1 MTGATEPDFSV
12 VAAHVW
18 DVLGLKH
25 TDIAIADA
33 LGIKRSAYS
42 ARKKSGSVPYAE
54 LIALAMADGLDLNQ
68 FFYGPPAGAALPV
81 RVGDP
86 AAAPVAP
93 PPITARHTATASPL
107 PAAHLAMRESAL
119 RTLSAALDT
128 LETLHAYE
136 KQGLENGPQS

>member
-1 MTGATEPDFSV
+1 MATFTFGSV
-12 VAAHVW
+12 MGVVRTA
-18 DVLGLKH
+18 LGLS
-25 TDIAIADA
+25 TDRQVSDW
-33 LGIKRSAYS
+33 LGLSQSAF
-42 ARKKSGSVPYAE
+42 ANRKKNQSLPLAE
-54 LIALAMADGLDLNQ
+54 LLETLVAEGLDLNQ

-86 AAAPVAP
+86 AAAPVAT